1 MAFEVTSSDEFVTIF
16 RNWRE
21 RYPLPARQT
30 AKFLGVSL
38 LRLHL
43 YETGCFK
50 FDSARENA
58 VLHRMLH
65 GAAALTVAERTYS
78 RANS

>member
-1 MAFEVTSSDEFVTIF
+1 MAFEVTSSDAFVAIL
-16 RNWRE
+16 RSWRE

-30 AKFLGVSL
+30 AKLLGVSL

-50 FDSARENA
+50 FDPVRENM
-58 VLHRMLH
+58 VLHRMLQ
-65 GAAALTVAERTYS
+65 GAAALTAAERVYS

>member
-1 MAFEVTSSDEFVTIF
+1 MATLRS
-16 RNWRE
+16 WRE

-30 AKFLGVSL
+30 AKLLGVSL

-43 YETGCFK
+43 YETGCFR

-58 VLHRMLH
+58 VLHRMLQ
-65 GAAALTVAERTYS
+65 GAAALTAAERIYS
-78 RANS
+78 RANT